1 MSDDRDDLPEDDDY
15 EEFDD
20 LDGDDYDGDDYDDVD
35 FAQLDD
41 TESALVQQDL
51 IDLDKFEATFHA
63 EGYKGVSVYCQD
75 CAEDHFYPWDMLRGS
90 LEMLLQT
97 GEAPVHEPAYQPDP
111 DDYVPW
117 EYARGYVDALQDVG
131 VASRRDIE
139 ACPRCQFRLP
149 DDLEQGNFCPRCGT
163 PMLSE
168 RLRMALVDRGFSAR
182 EADDVLRE
190 GGLPT

>member
-1 MSDDRDDLPEDDDY
+1 MSDDRDDLPDDDD
-15 EEFDD
+15 FDEYD
-20 LDGDDYDGDDYDDVD
+20 EYDGED
-35 FAQLDD
+35 FLQLDD
-41 TESALVQQDL
+41 AESALVQQDL
-51 IDLDKFEATFHA
+51 IDLDKFEATFAA

-75 CAEDHFYPWDMLRGS
+75 CGEDHFYPWDMLRGS

-97 GEAPVHEPAYQPDP
+97 GETPVHEPAYAPDP

-131 VASRRDIE
+131 VASRRDVDV
-139 ACPRCQFRLP
+139 CPRCQYRLP
-149 DDLEQGNFCPRCGT
+149 DTLEQGNFCPRCGT

-168 RLRMALVDRGFSAR
+168 RLRVALLERGFSHE
-182 EADDVLRE
+182 EADAVLRE